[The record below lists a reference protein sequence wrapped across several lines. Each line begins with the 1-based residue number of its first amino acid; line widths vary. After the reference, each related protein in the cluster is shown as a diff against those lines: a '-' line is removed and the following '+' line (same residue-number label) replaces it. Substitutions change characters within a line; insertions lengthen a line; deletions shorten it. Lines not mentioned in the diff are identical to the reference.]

1 MLNVLWDLA
10 ESLRKSK
17 VRLASVRREYS
28 LSPAKPAIRVFLN
41 PKGRVNKIE
50 IISKET
56 AGKIRHWQPGNHE
69 AFPSGNV
76 TSICLGSSDKNWIRE
91 WEKKLK
97 EAPAGNAEAF
107 LKAVEGTGFKTDP
120 KPKQGES
127 AKTLPKPTAPDM
139 RMLLASFLRGAESFR
154 KETAIVADNPA
165 VASVLTVADRLERA
179 LESGTLYED
188 LKQAFIALCESDL
201 EAGMVALPLFAGKG
215 DKAVSKISVFFDLDV
230 SEALNSPYAGTV
242 QNELGRVLLL
252 ASKSTAGAM
261 EEKDAYGLDATGC
274 DEILGKANLGVLG
287 PRILYSLNPDL
298 PALGRYGQIAE
309 SAFCIGWA
317 TRQKIKDAVEW
328 IVDRRLEGKTWARIQ
343 KYCGYDNGILCAYV
357 EDPTVGFMGEDSANL
372 AVRLLCVA
380 KSDDDVDSAEETSD
394 SANLPYGEI
403 WQTVRTQSVIAAL
416 KGVVAGHPTARIR
429 TFVLANVDPGRS
441 RIMVER
447 SIPGCEFI
455 AAAERWQEGAANI
468 PGLMPGIPLTL
479 GRKFKTGTG
488 GLAPSPS
495 EVTCLLDQKWLRNG
509 LDWSMGGGSSF
520 PDGLDLLLG
529 RASVARLLHLAV
541 ENGGS
546 LLVEWSKIVHLEGP
560 EAAYKFL
567 KIPVGKPNKPKKK
580 GFERTE
586 WLAKF
591 PALLGILLAASGRRK
606 ESYMKGA
613 PYLIGQLLAAADR
626 LHERYCRRDNPKE
639 KLPSKLL
646 GNSLVVTAG
655 RNPQRA
661 LAMLQERFPL
671 YKAWADGAGD
681 GLALWAANHFGKVA
695 KDLAETGIPAS
706 MTDAGRAELLLGY
719 AAGISGKNPES
730 TTESK

>member
-1 MLNVLWDLA
+1 M
-10 ESLRKSK
+10 
-17 VRLASVRREYS
+17 
-28 LSPAKPAIRVFLN
+28 
-41 PKGRVNKIE
+41 E
-50 IISKET
+50 IIPKEM
-56 AGKIRHWQPGNHE
+56 ADALYHWQPDNQK
-69 AFPSGNV
+69 AFPSGNFA
-76 TSICLGSSDKNWIRE
+76 SICLGSSDKDWMKG

-97 EAPAGNAEAF
+97 EAPAMNAEAF
-107 LKAVEGTGFKTDP
+107 LEALQETGFRTKGRP
-120 KPKQGES
+120 KGKKNKGEES
-127 AKTLPKPTAPDM
+127 LKSTTPDM
-139 RMLLASFLRGAESFR
+139 RALLTPFLRGADSFR
-154 KETAIVADNPA
+154 EETVHVADTPA
-165 VASVLTVADRLERA
+165 VASVLAVADRLKRA
-179 LESGTLYED
+179 LESGRLYGD
-188 LKQAFIALCESDL
+188 LKRAFVALCESDL
-201 EAGMVALPLFAGKG
+201 GSAMAALPLFVGKG
-215 DKAVSKISVFFDLDV
+215 DKKDSSVPVFFDLDV
-230 SEALNSPYAGTV
+230 DEAMASPYAGPV
-242 QNELGRVLLL
+242 QNELGQVLLL
-252 ASKSTAGAM
+252 AGESSTEAV
-261 EEKDAYGLDATGC
+261 EKKDAYGLDVAGC
-274 DEILGKANLGVLG
+274 QEKLGKANLGVLG
-287 PRILYSLNPDL
+287 PRYLYSLNKDL
-298 PALGRYGQIAE
+298 PALGRYGQIGG
-309 SAFCIGWA
+309 SAFCIGGA

-357 EDPTVGFMGEDSANL
+357 EDPTLGFMGEDSANW

-394 SANLPYGEI
+394 SANLPDGEI

-416 KGVVAGHPTARIR
+416 KGVVAGHPAARIR
-429 TFVLANVDPGRS
+429 TFVLANVDPGRT

-447 SIPGCEFI
+447 SIPGSEFI
-455 AAAERWQEGAANI
+455 AAAERWQDGAVNI

-479 GRKFKTGTG
+479 GRKFKTRTG

-520 PDGLDLLLG
+520 SDGLDLLLG
-529 RASVARLLHLAV
+529 RASAARLLHLAV

-546 LLVEWSKIVHLEGP
+546 LLVEWSKVVHLEGP

-567 KIPVGKPNKPKKK
+567 EIPIDKPKKK

-606 ESYMKGA
+606 ETYMKGA